1 MEKTGFAS
9 IQMAP
14 ERRKGKPAPLE
25 ISPLGVGRGEMRHF
39 GQTPRTDSNL
49 TRSVRHA
56 PSLKTRV
63 RKRGSGS
70 TPAYRQA
77 G

>member
-14 ERRKGKPAPLE
+14 ERRKEKPAPLE
-25 ISPLGVGRGEMRHF
+25 ISPLGVGKGEMRHL

-49 TRSVRHA
+49 TLR
-56 PSLKTRV
+56 LC
-63 RKRGSGS
+63 
-70 TPAYRQA
+70 QA
-77 G
+77 LLLFRTGT